1 MSMFD
6 EMIADKVFEQLGPDF
21 ISGVIEQIDTKKLSE
36 AINKALIAAVKEVYW
51 TDVLNDVMADDRI
64 TKILT
69 DRIIATLKQ

>member
-69 DRIIATLKQ
+69 DKIIAALKQ